1 MVRNI
6 LYLVFIFILLFV
18 LGAVWVDLHNYKIT
32 TDEKIRSLEH
42 ELKQEISES
51 EARCQ
56 RMTDA
61 CIYILSEGVW
71 E

>member
-6 LYLVFIFILLFV
+6 LNLVFIFIMFFIV
-18 LGAVWVDLHNYKIT
+18 GAMWTDLHNYKIT
-32 TDEKIRSLEH
+32 TDEKIRSLEL